1 MANLGEQLLNA
12 LTLAGLLFLVSAG
25 LSLVFGILRVVNF
38 AHGVFYMLGAY
49 LGYTTVML
57 SGWFWPALL
66 IVPPVVGALGAL
78 IESST
83 LRFIYRRPPIYQLLL
98 TFGLALILEEA
109 VRIVYGPTAKGIDPP
124 ASLQGAISLGSL
136 LYPRYRLFVVG
147 LGLAVAVAVWLFLR
161 KTRAGLVIRAV
172 AQNSE
177 MADCLGA
184 DVARVRTLVFG
195 AACALA
201 GLGGVAAAPMTTA
214 YLGMGIS
221 VIVDAFVVIVIGGIG
236 SIRGAFIASIFAG
249 LIDTMGRAFLPDLL
263 RLFMS
268 TNTASTVGPALSSM
282 LIYLLMALVLVLR
295 PEGLFPPAGR

>member
-1 MANLGEQLLNA
+1 MLFNLIEQLLNA
-12 LTLAGLLFLVSAG
+12 LVLAGLLFLVSAG

-49 LGYTTVML
+49 LGYTTVAV

-66 IVPPVVGALGAL
+66 VVPPIVGLVGALLEA
-78 IESST
+78 ST

-98 TFGLALILEEA
+98 TFGFALILEES
-109 VRIVYGPTAKGIDPP
+109 VRVLYGNTAKGIEPP
-124 ASLQGAISLGSL
+124 ALLQGVVVLGSNV
-136 LYPRYRLFVVG
+136 YPRYRLFLVVLGLVVG
-147 LGLAVAVAVWLFLR
+147 GVVWLILR
-161 KTRAGLVIRAV
+161 RTRAGLVIRAV

-214 YLGMGIS
+214 YLGMGIA
-221 VIVDAFVVIVIGGIG
+221 VIVDAFVVVVIGGLG
-236 SIRGAFIASIFAG
+236 SIGGSMVGSLIVGAAQTWGAFYLPETAMVIMYAV
-249 LIDTMGRAFLPDLL
+249 MGA
-263 RLFMS
+263 
-268 TNTASTVGPALSSM
+268 
-282 LIYLLMALVLVLR
+282 ILVFR
-295 PEGLFPPAGR
+295 PWGLFGEEE

>member
-57 SGWFWPALL
+57 TGWFWPALV
-66 IVPPVVGALGAL
+66 IVPPVVGAIGA
-78 IESST
+78 IFESST

-109 VRIVYGPTAKGIDPP
+109 LRILYGPTAKGIDPP
-124 ASLQGAISLGSL
+124 AYLQGAFALGSL
-136 LYPRYRLFVVG
+136 LYPRYRLFVIG
-147 LGLAVAVAVWLFLR
+147 LGLVVALAVWLFLR
-161 KTRAGLVIRAV
+161 TTRAGLVIRAV

-214 YLGMGIS
+214 YLGMGIG
-221 VIVDAFVVIVIGGIG
+221 VIVDAFVVVVIGGLG
-236 SIRGAFIASIFAG
+236 SIGGSIAGSLIVGAAQTWGAFYLPETAMVIMYAV
-249 LIDTMGRAFLPDLL
+249 MGA
-263 RLFMS
+263 
-268 TNTASTVGPALSSM
+268 
-282 LIYLLMALVLVLR
+282 ILVFR
-295 PEGLFPPAGR
+295 PWGLFGEEE

>member
-57 SGWFWPALL
+57 TGWFWPALVV
-66 IVPPVVGALGAL
+66 VPPVVGTLGAL
-78 IESST
+78 LESST

-109 VRIVYGPTAKGIDPP
+109 LRILYGPTAKGIDPP
-124 ASLQGAISLGSL
+124 AYLQGAFALGSL

-147 LGLAVAVAVWLFLR
+147 LGLAVALAVWLFLR
-161 KTRAGLVIRAV
+161 TTRAGLVIRAV

-184 DVARVRTLVFG
+184 NVARVRTLVFG

-214 YLGMGIS
+214 YLGMGIG
-221 VIVDAFVVIVIGGIG
+221 VIVDAFVVVVIGGLG
-236 SIRGAFIASIFAG
+236 SIGGSIAGSLIVGAAQTWGAFYLPETAMVIMYAVMGAILIF
-249 LIDTMGRAFLPDLL
+249 
-263 RLFMS
+263 
-268 TNTASTVGPALSSM
+268 
-282 LIYLLMALVLVLR
+282 R
-295 PEGLFPPAGR
+295 PWGLFGEEE

>member
-1 MANLGEQLLNA
+1 VANLGEQLLNA

-49 LGYTTVML
+49 LGYTTVTL
-57 SGWFWPALL
+57 TGWFWPALL
-66 IVPPVVGALGAL
+66 IVPPVVGALGAFL
-78 IESST
+78 ESST

-109 VRIVYGPTAKGIDPP
+109 LRILYGPTAKGIDPP
-124 ASLQGAISLGSL
+124 AYLQGAISLGSL
-136 LYPRYRLFVVG
+136 LYPRYRLFVVV
-147 LGLAVAVAVWLFLR
+147 LSLVVAVGVWVFLR

-201 GLGGVAAAPMTTA
+201 GLGGVAAGPMTTA
-214 YLGMGIS
+214 YLGMGIG
-221 VIVDAFVVIVIGGIG
+221 VIVDAFVVVVIGGLGSMGG
-236 SIRGAFIASIFAG
+236 SIAGSLIVGAAQTWGAFYLPETAMVIMYAVMGAILIF
-249 LIDTMGRAFLPDLL
+249 
-263 RLFMS
+263 
-268 TNTASTVGPALSSM
+268 
-282 LIYLLMALVLVLR
+282 R
-295 PEGLFPPAGR
+295 PWGLFGEEE

>member
-1 MANLGEQLLNA
+1 MLFNLIEQLLNA
-12 LTLAGLLFLVSAG
+12 LVLAGLLFLVSAG

-49 LGYTTVML
+49 LGYTTVVV

-66 IVPPVVGALGAL
+66 VVPPIVGLVGALLEA
-78 IESST
+78 ST

-98 TFGLALILEEA
+98 TFGFALILEES
-109 VRIVYGPTAKGIDPP
+109 VRVLYGNTAKGIEPP
-124 ASLQGAISLGSL
+124 PLLQGVVALGSNV
-136 LYPRYRLFVVG
+136 YPRYRLFLVVLGLVVG
-147 LGLAVAVAVWLFLR
+147 GVVWLLLQ

-214 YLGMGIS
+214 YLGMGIG
-221 VIVDAFVVIVIGGIG
+221 VIVDAFVVVVIGGLG
-236 SIRGAFIASIFAG
+236 SIGGSMVGSLIVGAAQTWGGFYLPETAMVIMYAV
-249 LIDTMGRAFLPDLL
+249 MGA
-263 RLFMS
+263 
-268 TNTASTVGPALSSM
+268 
-282 LIYLLMALVLVLR
+282 ILVFR
-295 PEGLFPPAGR
+295 PWGLFGEEE

>member
-1 MANLGEQLLNA
+1 VANLGEQLLNA

-57 SGWFWPALL
+57 TGWFWPALV
-66 IVPPVVGALGAL
+66 IVPPVVGVLGAL
-78 IESST
+78 LESST

-109 VRIVYGPTAKGIDPP
+109 LRILYGPTAKGIDPP
-124 ASLQGAISLGSL
+124 AYLQGAFALGSL
-136 LYPRYRLFVVG
+136 LYPRYRLFVIG
-147 LGLAVAVAVWLFLR
+147 LGLVVAVAVWLFLR

-214 YLGMGIS
+214 YLGMGIG
-221 VIVDAFVVIVIGGIG
+221 VIVDAFVVVVIGGLG
-236 SIRGAFIASIFAG
+236 SIGGSIAGSLIVGAAQTWGAFYLPETAMVIMYAVMGAILIF
-249 LIDTMGRAFLPDLL
+249 
-263 RLFMS
+263 
-268 TNTASTVGPALSSM
+268 
-282 LIYLLMALVLVLR
+282 R
-295 PEGLFPPAGR
+295 PWGLFGEEE

>member
-1 MANLGEQLLNA
+1 VANLGEQLLNA

-136 LYPRYRLFVVG
+136 LYPRYRLFVVA
-147 LGLAVAVAVWLFLR
+147 LSLVVAVAVWLFLR

-221 VIVDAFVVIVIGGIG
+221 VIVDAFVVVVIGGLG
-236 SIRGAFIASIFAG
+236 SIGGSIAGSLIVGAAQTWGAFYLPETAMVIMYAVMGAILIF
-249 LIDTMGRAFLPDLL
+249 
-263 RLFMS
+263 
-268 TNTASTVGPALSSM
+268 
-282 LIYLLMALVLVLR
+282 R
-295 PEGLFPPAGR
+295 PWGLFGEEE

>member
-1 MANLGEQLLNA
+1 MLFNLVEQLLNA
-12 LTLAGLLFLVSAG
+12 LALAGLLFLVSAG

-49 LGYTTVML
+49 LGYTTVAVT
-57 SGWFWPALL
+57 GWFWPALL
-66 IVPPVVGALGAL
+66 VVPPIVGLVGALLEA
-78 IESST
+78 ST

-98 TFGLALILEEA
+98 TFGFALILEES
-109 VRIVYGPTAKGIDPP
+109 VRVLYGNTAKGIEPP
-124 ASLQGAISLGSL
+124 LLLQGVVALGSNV
-136 LYPRYRLFVVG
+136 YPRYRLFLVVLGLVVG
-147 LGLAVAVAVWLFLR
+147 GVVWLLLQ

-214 YLGMGIS
+214 YLGMGIG
-221 VIVDAFVVIVIGGIG
+221 VIVDAFVVVVIGGLG
-236 SIRGAFIASIFAG
+236 SIGGSMVGSLIVGAAQTWGAFYLPETAMVIMYAV
-249 LIDTMGRAFLPDLL
+249 MGA
-263 RLFMS
+263 
-268 TNTASTVGPALSSM
+268 
-282 LIYLLMALVLVLR
+282 ILVFR
-295 PEGLFPPAGR
+295 PWGLFGEEE

>member
-1 MANLGEQLLNA
+1 VAFVVEQMLNA
-12 LTLAGLLFLVSAG
+12 LALAGLLFLVSAG

-49 LGYTTVML
+49 LGFTAVKL
-57 SGWFWPALL
+57 SGQFWLSL
-66 IVPPVVGALGAL
+66 IVVPPVVGVVGAL
-78 IESST
+78 LEAST

-98 TFGLALILEEA
+98 TFGLALILEESIR
-109 VRIVYGPTAKGIDPP
+109 VLYGPTAMGVDPP
-124 ASLQGAISLGSL
+124 VFLQGAVDVLGAV
-136 LYPRYRLFVVG
+136 YPSYRLFLVV
-147 LGLAVAVAVWLFLR
+147 LGIAVGVGVWLFLQR
-161 KTRAGLVIRAV
+161 TRAGLVIRAV

-221 VIVDAFVVIVIGGIG
+221 VIVDAFVVVVIGGLG
-236 SIRGAFIASIFAG
+236 SIVGSMAGSLIVGAAQTWGAFYLSETAMVIIYAVMGAILIF
-249 LIDTMGRAFLPDLL
+249 
-263 RLFMS
+263 
-268 TNTASTVGPALSSM
+268 
-282 LIYLLMALVLVLR
+282 R
-295 PEGLFPPAGR
+295 PWGLFGEEE